1 MEIMKSIYFDYDDV
15 SEKEVVLPYGLL
27 FSSIIVSCDNLKKYI
42 RISCQNKIKPTCIS
56 TEIEMSFKKCLIKP
70 CFRK

>member
-1 MEIMKSIYFDYDDV
+1 M
-15 SEKEVVLPYGLL
+15 SEEEVVLPYGLL

-56 TEIEMSFKKCLIKP
+56 TKIEMSSKKC
-70 CFRK
+70 